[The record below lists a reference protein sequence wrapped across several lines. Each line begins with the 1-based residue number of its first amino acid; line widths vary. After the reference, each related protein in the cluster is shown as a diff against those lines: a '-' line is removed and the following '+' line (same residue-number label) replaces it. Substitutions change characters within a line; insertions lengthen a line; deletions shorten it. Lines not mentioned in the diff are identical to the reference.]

1 MYRIAERVAEQRKC
15 LAIYTGESVGQV
27 ASQTLESISVIN
39 DAINMPVMR
48 PLVGM
53 DKEEIMERARELGT
67 YETSIL
73 PFEDCCTVFLPDYPK
88 IRPVLKEALEME
100 QALDIDLL
108 IEDALAKSEMLT
120 IQ

>member
-1 MYRIAERVAEQRKC
+1 M
-15 LAIYTGESVGQV
+15 
-27 ASQTLESISVIN
+27 
-39 DAINMPVMR
+39 
-48 PLVGM
+48 
-53 DKEEIMERARELGT
+53 T
-67 YETSIL
+67 YH
-73 PFEDCCTVFLPDYPK
+73 CCTVFLPDYPK